1 MKFLRFINGGGGIVY
16 HSPGLWILAILE
28 VETGKFEKS
37 FIIKKKEEKL
47 GEKVKGGFAP
57 TNPYLFNAWSS
68 LKTRPMV

>member
-37 FIIKKKEEKL
+37 FIIKKKEKKL
-47 GEKVKGGFAP
+47 SEKVKGKEGIC
-57 TNPYLFNAWSS
+57 TNQPISVQCMELVKN
-68 LKTRPMV
+68 